1 MSDNILVVDDT
12 FREVVKMASNR
23 AAHLAELL
31 RPNPH
36 FAGETK
42 RRCVSGTHASLQH
55 DNGRKLTA
63 VLAAVCD
70 VLDHPDP
77 AEAQKELDRLYAAT
91 PEARRE

>member
-55 DNGRKLTA
+55 ENGWKLAA

-70 VLDHPDP
+70 ILDHPD
-77 AEAQKELDRLYAAT
+77 AQEMQNELDLLYAAT
-91 PEARRE
+91 PEAREE